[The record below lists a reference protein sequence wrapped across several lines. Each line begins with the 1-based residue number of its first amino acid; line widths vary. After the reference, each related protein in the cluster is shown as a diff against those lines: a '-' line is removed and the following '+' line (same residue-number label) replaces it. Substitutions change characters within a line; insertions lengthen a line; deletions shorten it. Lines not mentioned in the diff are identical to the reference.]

1 MSTAPT
7 PSSSKVRSARSPDIA
22 MSDHSEFLDYAEK
35 ESAQTLNDLRA
46 AFNTHFERAIKVLTL
61 LTGGAGAVAAYTVNN
76 WQAFDRSGRWSL
88 LVLGVG
94 WSFAAIMLSAWGMRS
109 RNMGS
114 GPALMEMAKIY
125 GEHAGSPAE
134 PQRSK
139 VAERA
144 LLRLRRA
151 DLNRRHLQIEEYA
164 RAVGEQTEDLRNAVI
179 FAALM
184 PALALACWTISGLL
198 A

>member
-1 MSTAPT
+1 
-7 PSSSKVRSARSPDIA
+7 

-46 AFNTHFERAIKVLTL
+46 AFNTHFERATKVLTL

-94 WSFAAIMLSAWGMRS
+94 WSFAAIMLAAWGMRS

-125 GEHAGSPAE
+125 SEHAGSPAE
-134 PQRSK
+134 PQRAK
-139 VAERA
+139 IAARA

-184 PALALACWTISGLL
+184 PALALACWMITGLV

>member
-1 MSTAPT
+1 
-7 PSSSKVRSARSPDIA
+7 